1 MKRPDEPPVS
11 PSSSPLQVPSSD
23 GWCEVRAHNRVM
35 RYRRAGMGSVI
46 LMLGVDSLVPIW
58 PELPRLLTTQ
68 FRTIVP
74 DLPQGVDDAAEW
86 LSSLLDGLGI
96 GGAAVLAAEPYR
108 ATALE
113 LAVADRER
121 VRQVVLVHDG
131 SGAAAIPDPN
141 VPLLLLPRHIEADH
155 ALALTSR
162 FLRTANP
169 SPSSR

>member
-1 MKRPDEPPVS
+1 MKRPDAPPGFPS
-11 PSSSPLQVPSSD
+11 PSPLPVPSSD

-35 RYRRAGMGSVI
+35 RYRRAGTGSVI
-46 LMLGVDSLVPIW
+46 LMLGVESLVLIW
-58 PELPRLLTTQ
+58 PELPRLLTAD

-74 DLPQGVDDAAEW
+74 DLPKEVDEATGW

-96 GGAAVLAAEPYR
+96 GRTAVLAAEPYHSTAR
-108 ATALE
+108 A
-113 LAVADRER
+113 LAVADREK
-121 VRQVVLVHDG
+121 VRHVVLVHDG